1 MGQLNSS
8 RLKVENL
15 AKTYANG
22 VFSIENIS
30 FELFQHEI
38 ISILGTSGS
47 GKSTILKII
56 GGHENIHNGKVF
68 LLGEDITNLP
78 PNKRKINTIFQ
89 DLALFPHMNV
99 KENIM
104 FPLRM
109 MKLTKDAIETRVKE
123 VIKEVKLEG
132 YEFRSINSLSGGEQQ
147 RVAIARAI
155 ISEPQ
160 VLLCD
165 EPLSKLDKP
174 IKKELINFLLNF
186 FNKRNIS
193 TIYVTH
199 DYNEALLLSDRI
211 MVINEGKIIQFAKPE
226 EILNNPV
233 NSFVANLFDTYNV
246 ISVKNIEHL
255 LKNENHN
262 YKYVGL
268 KPNKFSQS
276 ITEDD
281 LVFTGVVLN
290 RILKDATLSLRVI
303 INDNDII
310 YIKLPLQQM
319 NISKGD
325 NLTLYYSYKDLV
337 FFEE

>member
-1 MGQLNSS
+1 MS

-15 AKTYANG
+15 SKTYANG

-30 FELFQHEI
+30 FELFEHEI
-38 ISILGTSGS
+38 ISIIGTSGS

-56 GGHENIHNGKVF
+56 GGHESIHNGKIF
-68 LLGEDITNLP
+68 LLGNDITNLP

-109 MKLTKDAIETRVKE
+109 MKLSKDVIETKVKE
-123 VIKEVKLEG
+123 VIKEVRLEG
-132 YEFRSINSLSGGEQQ
+132 YEFRSVNSLSGGEQQ
-147 RVAIARAI
+147 RVAIARAVI
-155 ISEPQ
+155 AEPQ

-246 ISVKNIEHL
+246 IKVKNIEFS
-255 LKNENHN
+255 LKNESHN

-268 KPNKFSQS
+268 KPNKFKLS
-276 ITEDD
+276 IIKESAI
-281 LVFTGVVLN
+281 FTGVVLN
-290 RILKDATLSLRVI
+290 KILKDETLSLRVI
-303 INDNDII
+303 INDQDII
-310 YIKLPLQQM
+310 YIKLPIQQKS
-319 NISKGD
+319 ISKGD
-325 NLTLYYSYKDLV
+325 KLSLYYSYKDLV
-337 FFEE
+337 FFKE